1 MTTPATYP
9 EDITEGAKLFSLVN
23 GMWVLCGIMVLLT
36 VIFGAYALRKQ
47 VKVRTLSF
55 INHSYFTKR
64 KGNDCGKVNSW
75 HTLSRFCFH
84 L

>member
-1 MTTPATYP
+1 LFVSAVTTPATYP

-36 VIFGAYALRKQ
+36 LIFGAYALRKP

-55 INHSYFTKR
+55 TTIVILPKE
-64 KGNDCGKVNSW
+64 K
-75 HTLSRFCFH
+75 LMI